1 MAARSVWKG
10 YLKLAEVICPVSLH
24 AAASTAERVAFHSVN
39 RATGHR
45 VGREYVDS
53 VTGKP
58 VPREAQVKGYETGPE
73 EFVVLEED
81 EIAATIPQGDK
92 VLDIACFIPCD
103 AVDTVYFDKP
113 YHLSP
118 AGAGAAEPYRLLVEG
133 MRAASVAALAQTVL
147 FRRLRTML
155 IRPNGMGL
163 VGTTLNFEDEV
174 RPAAQAFDDVADIRI
189 EGEMLDLA
197 KHIIGTKAG
206 GFDPA
211 TFDDRYDAA
220 LAELVKAKI
229 EGRAIRAKPA
239 PKVSAKGDLLAAL
252 RESAGIGAPPP
263 KPAKGKPKPAAK
275 KAAPAK
281 PDAKK
286 PAAPAPRKKAS

>member
-1 MAARSVWKG
+1 MAAARSVWKG
-10 YLKLAEVICPVSLH
+10 YLKVAEVICPVSLH
-24 AAASTAERVAFHSVN
+24 AAASTAERVTFHTIN

-45 VGREYVDS
+45 VGRDYVDS
-53 VTGKP
+53 LTGKP

-92 VLDIACFIPCD
+92 VLDVTCFIPCD
-103 AVDTVYFDKP
+103 TVDTVYFDKP

-118 AGAGAAEPYRLLVEG
+118 VGAGAAEPYRLLVEG

-155 IRPNGMGL
+155 IRPDGAGL

-174 RPAAQAFDDVADIRI
+174 RPAAQAFDEISDIGI

-197 KHIIGTKAG
+197 KHIIATKTGT
-206 GFDPA
+206 FDPA
-211 TFDDRYDAA
+211 EFDDRYDAA

-229 EGRAIRAKPA
+229 EGRAIRARPT
-239 PKVSAKGDLLAAL
+239 PDVSTKSDLLAAL
-252 RESAGIGAPPP
+252 RESAGAGAPPP
-263 KPAKGKPKPAAK
+263 KPAKAK
-275 KAAPAK
+275 AKAKTPLRK
-281 PDAKK
+281 SETS
-286 PAAPAPRKKAS
+286 PRRKAS

>member
-1 MAARSVWKG
+1 MAAARSVWKG
-10 YLKLAEVICPVSLH
+10 YLKVAEVICPVSLH
-24 AAASTAERVAFHSVN
+24 AAASTAERVAFHSIN
-39 RATGHR
+39 RSTGHR
-45 VGREYVDS
+45 VGRDYVDS

-92 VLDIACFIPCD
+92 VLDVACFIPCD

-147 FRRLRTML
+147 FRRLRTVL
-155 IRPNGMGL
+155 IRPDGDGL

-174 RPAAQAFDDVADIRI
+174 RPAAQVFDDVPEI
-189 EGEMLDLA
+189 EIGDEMLDLA

-206 GFDPA
+206 DFDPA
-211 TFDDRYDAA
+211 TFDDRYDTS

-229 EGRAIRAKPA
+229 EGRPIHARPA

-252 RESAGIGAPPP
+252 RESAGVGAPPP
-263 KPAKGKPKPAAK
+263 KPAKAKAKARPKTSE
-275 KAAPAK
+275 
-281 PDAKK
+281 
-286 PAAPAPRKKAS
+286 PAPRKKAS